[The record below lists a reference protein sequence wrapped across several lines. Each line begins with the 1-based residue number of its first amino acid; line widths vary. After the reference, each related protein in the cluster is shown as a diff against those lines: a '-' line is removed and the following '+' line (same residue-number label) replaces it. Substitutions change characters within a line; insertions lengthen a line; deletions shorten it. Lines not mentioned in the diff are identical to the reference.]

1 MQYFN
6 RYALN
11 YHTFYCNLQILNDWS
26 VGKKSILFSKKESR
40 KTLGWF
46 SNRTGTSVHNG
57 VRKTNNWLD
66 QWQRMAE
73 RQIRH
78 RKSCLVLSTRFP
90 VANWRSGPVAKSAYW
105 DSRETKLVSEGP
117 VICYISPGRR
127 TSLLCV
133 QVYESKTQRV
143 VNIRAERCRKT
154 ASTNQS
160 VFLSTSK

>member
-11 YHTFYCNLQILNDWS
+11 YNTFFFSGPWE
-26 VGKKSILFSKKESR
+26 KKSILFSKKESR
-40 KTLGWF
+40 TLGWF
-46 SNRTGTSVHNG
+46 SKRTGTSVDNG
-57 VRKTNNWLD
+57 VRKSNNWLD

-78 RKSCLVLSTRFP
+78 RKSCLVLSARFP
-90 VANWRSGPVAKSAYW
+90 VANWRSRPVAKSAYW

-133 QVYESKTQRV
+133 QVYQKQNSAGGQHSRV
-143 VNIRAERCRKT
+143 TMQKNCIYKPKCV
-154 ASTNQS
+154 S
-160 VFLSTSK
+160 FTSK